1 MTDILNKFKNIKTRY
16 SEIMK
21 EELKQFDDNAE
32 SRIIE
37 LRDKIQSVKA
47 KYSCIKCGSCCKLAA
62 TPNSPDDLKKLAE
75 NGDKFAREF
84 AAYFKPYEDFDA
96 IKALYPD
103 YFDTV
108 DVVNEKLYFYHC
120 DLVTEDNLCP
130 KYEDR
135 PQICKDFPENP
146 IDILPISCGF
156 KNWQDEVMDDIL
168 RLRAITEI
176 LNLEKEG
183 N

>member
-1 MTDILNKFKNIKTRY
+1 MTEILNKFKNIKKIY
-16 SEIMK
+16 AEILK
-21 EELKQFDDNAE
+21 DELKNFDNDAE
-32 SRIIE
+32 NKILQ
-37 LRDKIQSVKA
+37 LRKNISDKKSQYKCV
-47 KYSCIKCGSCCKLAA
+47 KCGSCCKLAA
-62 TPNSPDDLKKLAE
+62 TTNSPDDLKTMAD
-75 NGDKFAREF
+75 NGDNFAKEF
-84 AAYFKPYEDFDA
+84 VTYFKPYEDFDV
-96 IKALYPD
+96 IRDLYPD

-108 DVVNEKLYFYHC
+108 DVTNEKLYFYHC

-146 IDILPISCGF
+146 IDILPVNCVY
-156 KNWQDEVMDDIL
+156 KKWQDDVLDDIL
-168 RLRAITEI
+168 RLKALTEI

>member
-1 MTDILNKFKNIKTRY
+1 MTEILNKFKKIKKRY

-21 EELKQFDDNAE
+21 EELKLFDENAE
-32 SRIIE
+32 DRIIE
-37 LRDKIQSVKA
+37 LQNNIISA
-47 KYSCIKCGSCCKLAA
+47 KSRYSCAMCGSCCRLAA

-75 NGDKFAREF
+75 SGDKFAQEF
-84 AAYFKPYEDFDA
+84 TKYFKLYEDFDT
-96 IKALYPD
+96 IKSLYPD

-120 DLVTEDNLCP
+120 DLVTENNLCP

-146 IDILPISCGF
+146 IDILPVACSF
-156 KNWQDEVMDDIL
+156 KKWQDDVLDDIL

-176 LNLEKEG
+176 LNLEKEVE
-183 N
+183 